1 MDASDWD
8 ERYAGSELVW
18 SAGPNQFV
26 AEHLVDLP
34 CGSAV
39 DLAAGEAR
47 NAVWLAEKGWSV
59 QAVDFSGKGL
69 DKARSIAEQRGVAD
83 RVELVEADARTWR
96 PDEPVDLVVVA
107 YLQLAAGPRGEALR
121 NALTMLRPGG
131 TLFVVAHDS
140 SNLADGHG
148 GPQDP
153 AVLYTAED
161 VLGDLA
167 DAEARTKVE
176 TAGRVGR
183 EVRTDD
189 GHATAYDCL
198 VLLTRAA

>member
-1 MDASDWD
+1 M
-8 ERYAGSELVW
+8 
-18 SAGPNQFV
+18 
-26 AEHLVDLP
+26 H
-34 CGSAV
+34 
-39 DLAAGEAR
+39 
-47 NAVWLAEKGWSV
+47 
-59 QAVDFSGKGL
+59 AVDFSAGGL
-69 DKARSIAEQRGVAD
+69 EKARSIAEQRGVAD
-83 RVELVEADARTWR
+83 RVTLVEADARTWR

-107 YLQLAAGPRGEALR
+107 YLQLAAEARGQAMR

-153 AVLYTAED
+153 SVLYTAED

-167 DAEARTKVE
+167 GAEARTKVE
-176 TAGRVGR
+176 TAERVGR

-189 GHATAYDCL
+189 GYATAYDCL